1 MGEGGLFLCSL
12 FSVTVLG
19 ILLQAPGTPII
30 ARQVTPTTIIKQVSQ
45 AQTTVQ
51 PTTTLQRPPV
61 VQVGFFKTGVTLYLS
76 VPKRGQFAGCWGGI
90 RVKAIRVSLVTG

>member
-1 MGEGGLFLCSL
+1 MFWFFPLP
-12 FSVTVLG
+12 
-19 ILLQAPGTPII
+19 QAPGTPII

-61 VQVGFFKTGVTLYLS
+61 VQVSFYQSNVSMRYISLAENLLETA
-76 VPKRGQFAGCWGGI
+76 RNAGNRI
-90 RVKAIRVSLVTG
+90 AKSILARRNIY